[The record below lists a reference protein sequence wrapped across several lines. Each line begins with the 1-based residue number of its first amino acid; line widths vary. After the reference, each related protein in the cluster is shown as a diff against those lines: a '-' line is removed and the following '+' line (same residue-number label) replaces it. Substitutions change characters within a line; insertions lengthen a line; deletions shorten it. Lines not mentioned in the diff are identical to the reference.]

1 MQSGYRRKE
10 SLPSGLGREG
20 EALARLV
27 AEVEK
32 SVDPARARLVAALRR
47 LEADLAAL
55 DQLRDPRFAGV
66 LEALAVLRAE
76 IVAAIAALEPD

>member
-1 MQSGYRRKE
+1 
-10 SLPSGLGREG
+10 
-20 EALARLV
+20 
-27 AEVEK
+27 VER

-55 DQLRDPRFAGV
+55 DHLRDPRLAGV